1 MFHEVFQRVETSKI
15 PGIMGDYRSLTLP
28 LGELT
33 CEPVV
38 HAWCMLCRPLPPPGT
53 SYAYTEDSVL
63 TSSSV
68 HING

>member
-38 HAWCMLCRPLPPPGT
+38 HA
-53 SYAYTEDSVL
+53 
-63 TSSSV
+63 
-68 HING
+68 